1 MIIALNNSDKT
12 NFPNLALMKLSA
24 YHKAKGDD
32 VEWYMPIMSQIYDK
46 VYSSKVF
53 TFTQENSLLGNV
65 IKGGTGY
72 NLFNN
77 LPEEIEHTCPDYSL
91 YPEFKSALGFLTRGC
106 PNKCKWCIV
115 PKKEGNIKPN
125 ADIEEFLD
133 NRKTAVLMDNNILA
147 SEYGLKQIEKIID
160 LKIKVDFNQGLD
172 ARIIAD
178 NKQIAELLA
187 KTKWIRFIRMACD
200 NKKQMKYIEKALQ
213 NLNEFGVKNYRIFVY
228 ILVTDLDDAMERAI
242 FLRELNTSPFAQ
254 PYRDFDNNII
264 PSWEQRKF
272 ARWVNIKQAFKT
284 MPFETFKT
292 LKG

>member
-1 MIIALNNSDKT
+1 MKIALNDSDKT

-24 YHKAKGDD
+24 YHKAEGDS
-32 VEWYMPIMSQIYDK
+32 VEWYMPIMSQFYNKI
-46 VYSSKVF
+46 YSSKVF
-53 TFTQENSLLGNV
+53 TFTQEDSLLGNV
-65 IKGGTGY
+65 VKGGTGY
-72 NLFNN
+72 NMFNN

-125 ADIEEFLD
+125 ADIEEFID
-133 NRKTAVLMDNNILA
+133 NRKTAVLMDNNVLA
-147 SEYGLKQIEKIID
+147 SEHGLGQIEKIID

-172 ARIIAD
+172 ARIIAE
-178 NKQIAELLA
+178 NKQVAELLS

-200 NKKQMKYIEKALQ
+200 HKGQMKYIEKALQ

-228 ILVTDLDDAMERAI
+228 MLVTDLDDAMERAV

-254 PYRDFDNNII
+254 PYRDFDNNIV